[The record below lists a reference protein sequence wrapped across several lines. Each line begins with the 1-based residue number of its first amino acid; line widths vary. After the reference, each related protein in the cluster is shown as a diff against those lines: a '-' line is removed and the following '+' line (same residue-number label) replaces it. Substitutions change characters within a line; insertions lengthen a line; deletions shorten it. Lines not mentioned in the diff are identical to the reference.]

1 MPSGL
6 SADAEPA
13 HMTDNK
19 DFSFEQLLQEEVVK
33 HVDNIDLVEQVGKI
47 TKLKQ
52 DKVATHT
59 PSMDKEIAKIKQE
72 AAVRDTKEETID
84 HVSSSFVP
92 MVAPNEVLSY
102 RSAGAQPFLLKKL
115 KNGEYREADFID
127 LHGKTVDEA
136 YEYVRRYILFAR
148 QQGYRCVLII
158 HGKGERDYLKRKATL
173 KSYLAHWLKQMP
185 EVIAYHSAPD
195 WKGGVGALM
204 VILKKGDKASFDNR
218 ELHALRTR

>member
-52 DKVATHT
+52 DTVAPHT
-59 PSMDKEIAKIKQE
+59 PSMDKEIAKFKQE
-72 AAVRDTKEETID
+72 AAVRDTKEETSD

-92 MVAPNEVLSY
+92 MVAPNEFLS
-102 RSAGAQPFLLKKL
+102 
-115 KNGEYREADFID
+115 
-127 LHGKTVDEA
+127 
-136 YEYVRRYILFAR
+136 
-148 QQGYRCVLII
+148 
-158 HGKGERDYLKRKATL
+158 
-173 KSYLAHWLKQMP
+173 
-185 EVIAYHSAPD
+185 
-195 WKGGVGALM
+195 
-204 VILKKGDKASFDNR
+204 
-218 ELHALRTR
+218 